1 MNYPGLR
8 QLLERYGEFGFNVA
22 AFPCNQFGGQ
32 APLSSEE
39 EREFAYKK
47 FGVRSF
53 PIFDKIE
60 VNGPGA
66 HPAYKF
72 LKAEQPVSLPTYIP
86 GPAGGKGELEWNYV
100 KFLIDRSG
108 RAVRRYTS
116 TFDPLKFERDVQL
129 CLAGRELDPTQCLK
143 VPGASECLQGDL
155 PRSELQS

>member
-8 QLLERYGEFGFNVA
+8 QLLERYAEFGFQVA

-32 APLSSEE
+32 APLDSDG

-53 PIFDKIE
+53 PIYDKLE
-60 VNGPGA
+60 VNGSGA

-72 LKAEQPVSLPTYIP
+72 LKASQSSSLPTYIP

-100 KFLIDRSG
+100 KFLIDREG

-129 CLAGRELDPTQCLK
+129 CLAGRELGPERCLK
-143 VPGASECLQGDL
+143 VPSADGCLQDDL
-155 PRSELQS
+155 PSAELRA